1 MCLSVPH
8 YHFNCLFVNPLRA
21 VWGEPTSAAGS
32 ADHAGGVQRGAAGG
46 GDAAMPTA
54 AVLRQ

>member
-8 YHFNCLFVNPLRA
+8 YHFNCLFMNSLRA

-32 ADHAGGVQRGAAGG
+32 ADAAGGVQRGAAGG
-46 GDAAMPTA
+46 GDAAIDRKS
-54 AVLRQ
+54 VV

>member
-1 MCLSVPH
+1 MNS
-8 YHFNCLFVNPLRA
+8 LRA

-32 ADHAGGVQRGAAGG
+32 ADAAGGVQRGAAGG

-54 AVLRQ
+54 TVLRQ